1 MNAYCRQQI
10 RLRSERARARVNIR
24 GQRVRAAQRALEA
37 AVARDPLRQP
47 FRVTKRVI
55 VIVGDVATE
64 VCRLE
69 CDSQRSWRRKL
80 KSVGLNES

>member
-10 RLRSERARARVNIR
+10 RLRSERARARVSIR
-24 GQRVRAAQRALEA
+24 WQRVRAAQRALEA

-80 KSVGLNES
+80 AGVGLNER

>member
-1 MNAYCRQQI
+1 MNAYSLQQI
-10 RLRSERARARVNIR
+10 RRKSGRARARVNVR
-24 GQRVRAAQRALEA
+24 WRRVRDAQRALEA

-80 KSVGLNES
+80 KVVGLNER

>member
-1 MNAYCRQQI
+1 MNAYSFQQI
-10 RLRSERARARVNIR
+10 RQNSERARARVNIR
-24 GQRVRAAQRALEA
+24 WRRVREEQRALEA

-47 FRVTKRVI
+47 FRVMKRVI

-80 KSVGLNES
+80 ARVGLNER